1 VEKPSA
7 LTTQQEQIREIA
19 EKIHGLTVKQ
29 QAMCVFAAAEKV
41 VPLWEQWETR
51 MGLPKLARKMILA
64 LSSWLEG
71 RALSSEATLYGE
83 ELEKV
88 LPEDL
93 PSETDPTP
101 GMAGWA
107 LRSVPI
113 VALEACS
120 ENHEDI
126 LWTIIFYAAAAACNT
141 GRVPVALKFNS
152 LSGCEA
158 TFILQWWKECCERLV
173 SEDLAKP
180 VAETSAEGCDS

>member
-93 PSETDPTP
+93 PSESSMRRPQL
-101 GMAGWA
+101 A
-107 LRSVPI
+107 I
-113 VALEACS
+113 QVAS
-120 ENHEDI
+120 QS
-126 LWTIIFYAAAAACNT
+126 
-141 GRVPVALKFNS
+141 R
-152 LSGCEA
+152 
-158 TFILQWWKECCERLV
+158 
-173 SEDLAKP
+173 
-180 VAETSAEGCDS
+180 